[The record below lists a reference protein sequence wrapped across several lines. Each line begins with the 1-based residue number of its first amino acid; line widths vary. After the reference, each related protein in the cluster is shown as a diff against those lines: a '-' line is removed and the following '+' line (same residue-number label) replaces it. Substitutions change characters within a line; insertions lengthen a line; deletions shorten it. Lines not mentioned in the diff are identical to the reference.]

1 MHIKRICEMD
11 SHAARTESVYDAMEY
26 IGGMFPRTAEVLSDA
41 APGTLCR
48 VSSDSF
54 SGRNEYVWHV
64 FLKERDN
71 VWKEV
76 EIRTVDGC
84 DPVEDGASM
93 TDSEIM
99 GSGSGSLVMKLPAF
113 DPDGEA
119 VCVPSVHKA
128 FNGECGSSKAVKV
141 KDLVARYDGD
151 VKCDILDG
159 RAVLEFGMDDVYVAV
174 DCEETRNMAKSHA
187 E

>member
-1 MHIKRICEMD
+1 MD
-11 SHAARTESVYDAMEY
+11 SHAARTESVYDVMEY
-26 IGGMFPRTAEVLSDA
+26 IDGTFPRTAEVLSDA
-41 APGTLCR
+41 AQGALCR

-54 SGRNEYVWHV
+54 SGRNGYVWHV
-64 FLKERDN
+64 FLKEGDN

-76 EIRTVDGC
+76 EIRTVDGYE
-84 DPVEDGASM
+84 PVEDGASM

-113 DPDGEA
+113 DRDGDA
-119 VCVPSVHKA
+119 VCVPSGRKA
-128 FNGECGSSKAVKV
+128 SVGECGSSKAVKV

-159 RAVLEFGMDDVYVAV
+159 RAVLEFGMDDVYVAA